1 VKIEEGRRVRL
12 KAMLKVAGGDVIEK
26 SVVEYFQGAGTM
38 LPGLERELAGLEKG
52 ATKKG
57 VIKAADAFGTPT
69 MQPKKEIPRAEFP
82 KEATLGKGERFEARG
97 ANGQPVVLE
106 IQKSDDQT
114 VECRLVHPLADK
126 DIEYEVE
133 VLSVTDPAPPP
144 LPADAIGASDSDD

>member
-1 VKIEEGRRVRL
+1 MRL
-12 KAMLKVAGGDVIEK
+12 KAMLKVADGEVIEK

-57 VIKAADAFGTPT
+57 LIKSSDAFGTPG
-69 MQPKKEIPRAEFP
+69 MQAKKSIPRAEFP
-82 KEATLGKGERFEARG
+82 AEAELQVGARFEAKG
-97 ANGQPVVLE
+97 ANGQPVVLR
-106 IQKSDDQT
+106 IDSANDKT

-133 VLSVTDPAPPP
+133 VLSVSDPAPPP
-144 LPADAIGASDSDD
+144 LPVDAIAEGDD

>member
-1 VKIEEGRRVRL
+1 
-12 KAMLKVAGGDVIEK
+12 MLKVAGGEVIEK

-57 VIKAADAFGTPT
+57 VIKARDAFGTAT

-82 KEATLGKGERFEARG
+82 ADAQLNAGARFEAKG

-106 IQKSDDQT
+106 IQKSDDKT

>member
-1 VKIEEGRRVRL
+1 
-12 KAMLKVAGGDVIEK
+12 MLKVAGGDVIEK

-57 VIKAADAFGTPT
+57 VIKARDAFGTPT

-82 KEATLGKGERFEARG
+82 KDAKLGKGERFEARG

-106 IQKSDDQT
+106 IQSSDDKT

-144 LPADAIGASDSDD
+144 LPADAIGASDGDD